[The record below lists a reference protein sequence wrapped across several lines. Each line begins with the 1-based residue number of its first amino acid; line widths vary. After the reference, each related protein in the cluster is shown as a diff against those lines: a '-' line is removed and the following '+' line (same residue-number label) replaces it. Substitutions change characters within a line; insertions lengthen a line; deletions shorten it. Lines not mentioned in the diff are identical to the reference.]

1 MILWHMLEIHTVMDT
16 HRNYISVCT
25 KVKLKS
31 DFHIA
36 GQLMESHPEYST
48 ETLKHD
54 AEVA

>member
-36 GQLMESHPEYST
+36 GQLMESHPEYSLNLT
-48 ETLKHD
+48 IKNG
-54 AEVA
+54 